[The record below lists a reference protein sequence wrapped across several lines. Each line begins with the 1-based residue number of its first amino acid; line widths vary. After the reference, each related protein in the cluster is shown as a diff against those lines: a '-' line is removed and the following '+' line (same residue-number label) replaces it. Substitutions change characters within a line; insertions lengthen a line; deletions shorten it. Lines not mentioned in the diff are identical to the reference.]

1 MSGAEMS
8 DPLAIIGGAGAGL
21 ANRALHR
28 MDPIR
33 MMKSADIARIY
44 LALADQPRSTWTHE
58 LDLGPMGEA
67 F

>member
-1 MSGAEMS
+1 MA

-33 MMKSADIARIY
+33 MMKSADIARTY

-58 LDLGPMGEA
+58 LHLGPMGEA

>member
-1 MSGAEMS
+1 MA

-33 MMKSADIARIY
+33 MMKSADIARTY

>member
-1 MSGAEMS
+1 MSGDKMS

-28 MDPIR
+28 RGPIR
-33 MMKSADIARIY
+33 MKKPADIARTY

>member
-1 MSGAEMS
+1 MS

-33 MMKSADIARIY
+33 MMKSADIARTY

-58 LDLGPMGEA
+58 LHLGPMGEA

>member
-8 DPLAIIGGAGAGL
+8 DPLVIIGGAGAGL

-28 MDPIR
+28 MDPAR
-33 MMKSADIARIY
+33 MMKPADIARTY
-44 LALADQPRSTWTHE
+44 LALADQHRSTWTHE
-58 LDLGPMGEA
+58 VNLGPMGGA